1 MNLSNLK
8 IFFRN
13 LQRNKLYTAIT
24 VSGFAFSMAFVI
36 LLSVYIHQ
44 ELSVDNFHSKKDRI
58 YRAIADYGSY
68 FGTLVGG
75 ELASKYPEIESYTRI
90 FQQNVI
96 VTDEQGQKSDIN
108 ILMADSSFFNIFS
121 FRLLEGDP
129 DEVLCTAQSIVLTR
143 SYARKLFGN
152 GSALGQE
159 VELDEQHR
167 LKVTGIMEDLP
178 KNTHFNA
185 CDAVVNFEYLA
196 RMWGSPELLK
206 NNDNNSFGLY
216 FLTKPGTDLIS
227 KIPRILT
234 DFKESYWIY
243 KSGIAKIFDFQPLKD
258 IYFSEYDGVATH
270 GNSKVLVSILTA
282 IVVIIF
288 LLALINYNNL
298 SMARAGFRAKEAA
311 VKKMLGA
318 GNTNLYKQFIGES
331 VWLCMLAFIIAA
343 ILAVSMEPLFNT
355 LLETEI
361 SIKDHFSLFNLIG
374 ILGFVVLTGIVA
386 GIMPAWMV
394 TRFNSVEVVKGM
406 FHRKSKS
413 VYGKVLICFQF
424 VVTIVLIIGTLVIRG
439 QTDYMRNYYLGFD
452 KENVIWLTNRINY
465 GQDAGFRSELS
476 QLPEVKSCTFSSGAP
491 GFWGDNNTFESEGK
505 WIGFTVYCTDTAF
518 FSVFNIPVTPTGITG
533 PGVYLN
539 RTAVKNL
546 ELEGEPTSYKRNGRL
561 IPILGIMDDFHFAGF
576 KEAMGPLEVSFGN
589 RFGRSLILV
598 RVTGNPIKAYERVKS
613 VYAKFIEGRPY
624 GSGFLDD
631 RINLWYKEGER
642 TASLVGIFCLLA
654 VMLSMMGI
662 LAMSTY
668 FIQQRLREIGL
679 RRVNGASIREVLR
692 MLISGFLRW
701 ILFAFVIACPIGW
714 WATDYWLSGYVYRI
728 GISWWIFVVAGVFAC
743 IVALLMVGWQ
753 SYKAATLNPVHSLK
767 SE

>member
-13 LQRNKLYTAIT
+13 LRRNKLYTAIT

-36 LLSVYIHQ
+36 LLSVYIHE
-44 ELSVDNFHSKKDRI
+44 ELSVDNFHKNKDRI

-75 ELASKYPEIESYTRI
+75 ELAAKYPEIESYTRI
-90 FQQNVI
+90 FQRNVI
-96 VTDEQGQKSDIN
+96 ATDEQGQKSDMK

-121 FRLLEGDP
+121 FHLSEGDP
-129 DEVLCTAQSIVLTR
+129 NEVLCTTQSIVLTR
-143 SYARKLFGN
+143 SYARKLFGDR
-152 GSALGQE
+152 SAIGQE
-159 VELDEQHR
+159 VELNEQHR
-167 LKVTGIMEDLP
+167 LKVTGIMEDIP

-216 FLTKPGTDLIS
+216 FLAKSGADLIS
-227 KIPRILT
+227 KIPQILA
-234 DFKESYWIY
+234 DFKENYWIY
-243 KSGIAKIFDFQPLKD
+243 KSGRAKIFDLQPLQD
-258 IYFSEYDGVATH
+258 IYFSEYSGSATH

-298 SMARAGFRAKEAA
+298 SVARTGFRAKEAA
-311 VKKMLGA
+311 VKKLLGSA
-318 GNTNLYKQFIGES
+318 NANLYRQFVGES
-331 VWLCMLAFIIAA
+331 IWLCLFAFIIAV
-343 ILAVSMEPLFNT
+343 ILAVSMEPLFNN
-355 LLETEI
+355 LLGTDI
-361 SIKDHFSLFNLIG
+361 SIKDHLSFFNLIG

-386 GIMPAWMV
+386 GIMPAWMI

-424 VVTIVLIIGTLVIRG
+424 VVTIVLIIGTLVIQR
-439 QTDYMRNYYLGFD
+439 QTEYMRNYYLGFD

-491 GFWGDNNTFESEGK
+491 GFWGDNNTFVSEGK

-518 FSVFNIPVTPTGITG
+518 FSVFDIPVTPTGVTG

-539 RTAVKNL
+539 RTAIKAL
-546 ELEGEPTSYKRNGRL
+546 ELEGEPTSYKRNGRTV
-561 IPILGIMDDFHFAGF
+561 PILGIMEDFHFDDF
-576 KEAMGPLEVSFGN
+576 KEAVGPLEVSFGN
-589 RFGRSLILV
+589 SFGRSLILV

-624 GSGFLDD
+624 DSGFLDD

-654 VMLSMMGI
+654 VILSMMGI

-701 ILFAFVIACPIGW
+701 ILLAFVIACPIGW
-714 WATDYWLSGYVYRI
+714 WIMNYWLSGYVYRV
-728 GISWWIFVVAGVFAC
+728 GISWWIFIIAGIFAC

-753 SYKAATLNPVHSLK
+753 SYKAAVLNPVNSLK